1 MTGVIVAALVVL
13 VAGRPVLLDR
23 CVLACAHATTA
34 PVPSCHQAAADPLDT
49 RVDAAPPA
57 CGHDH
62 SAVLLGANTAAAHD
76 PLVTGRLIAA
86 TPAYLPPV
94 PSACSSHADRT
105 ALTSPSALRDA
116 AARPLRI

>member
-1 MTGVIVAALVVL
+1 VASAIAAALVVL

-23 CVLACAHATTA
+23 CVLACAHAITA
-34 PVPSCHQAAADPLDT
+34 VASCHQAAANPLLA
-49 RVDAAPPA
+49 RVDAAPRS

-76 PLVTGRLIAA
+76 PLATGRLIAV

-94 PSACSSHADRT
+94 LSASSSQARRTSSTLPS
-105 ALTSPSALRDA
+105 PLRDPGT
-116 AARPLRI
+116 RPLRI